1 MDAEVF
7 ASLASMS
14 SDGRVMGIRVRQG
27 KTRVWVEVPVAADER
42 DNMTWASADNT
53 ERRTRA
59 IMLRA
64 ERDARATG
72 GKKASA

>member
-42 DNMTWASADNT
+42 DNMTWANA
-53 ERRTRA
+53 
-59 IMLRA
+59 
-64 ERDARATG
+64 RDHA
-72 GKKASA
+72 